1 MYCGFHR
8 ENPMART
15 ILTPEQIENEYKA
28 IKQLAPFENILLV
41 TGENPAK
48 AGTPYLAKAIDI
60 AKKYFSNVKIE
71 VMPLS
76 TEDYKTLADHG
87 MNGVICFQET
97 YNHEHYKLYHPR
109 GMKSKFEWRCDGFD
123 RMGMAGVHSIGMGVL
138 IGLEK
143 EWRTD
148 VVMMAHHLRYL
159 QKHYWKTK
167 YSVNFPRM
175 RPAQNEGFQPN
186 CFMTDKQLAQATFA
200 MRIFDH
206 DVDISYSQTKLS
218 LKLQAYQ
225 YLKTRILNCEYRPNE
240 FLNEQKLC
248 AEMGNISRTPMRDAL
263 GRLEQEGLIT
273 ILPKKGLM
281 VSGITEEDVH
291 SMFEMRL
298 LVEPYAL
305 RTYGSSIPRE
315 QLEAFAELMHHPD
328 RITDF
333 CESDDAFHEL
343 LMSTLPNKYLRS
355 AYDRI
360 TGLNTRFRI
369 MTGKV
374 SMINQEQTCEE
385 HLEILDAALADNW
398 DLAAD
403 SLQHH
408 LELARDKAE
417 GVIKVIRLW

>member
-1 MYCGFHR
+1 MK
-8 ENPMART
+8 E
-15 ILTPEQIENEYKA
+15 
-28 IKQLAPFENILLV
+28 
-41 TGENPAK
+41 
-48 AGTPYLAKAIDI
+48 
-60 AKKYFSNVKIE
+60 
-71 VMPLS
+71 
-76 TEDYKTLADHG
+76 TE
-87 MNGVICFQET
+87 
-97 YNHEHYKLYHPR
+97 
-109 GMKSKFEWRCDGFD
+109 
-123 RMGMAGVHSIGMGVL
+123 
-138 IGLEK
+138 
-143 EWRTD
+143 
-148 VVMMAHHLRYL
+148 
-159 QKHYWKTK
+159 
-167 YSVNFPRM
+167 
-175 RPAQNEGFQPN
+175 
-186 CFMTDKQLAQATFA
+186 
-200 MRIFDH
+200 
-206 DVDISYSQTKLS
+206 SQTKLS

-273 ILPKKGLM
+273 ILPK
-281 VSGITEEDVH
+281 EDVH

-374 SMINQEQTCEE
+374 SMINQEQTCDE